1 MFIAAAIIFPF
12 VFQYDHKW
20 MELLSKR
27 LMDKIFGSLDYV
39 VRNGDPVNSY
49 PGCINLSFAYVEGE
63 SLLMALKDVALSSG
77 SACTSASLEPSYVL
91 RAIGTDDDMAHS
103 SIRFGFGRFT
113 TMAEVDYTVDHCIK
127 NVKKLREMRYVFP
140 YLQLCFFYKNPITW
154 FDIMEVPISHF
165 LHS

>member
-1 MFIAAAIIFPF
+1 
-12 VFQYDHKW
+12 
-20 MELLSKR
+20 MEILSKR
-27 LMDKIFGSLDYV
+27 LLEEIFGNLQHV

-113 TMAEVDYTVDHCIK
+113 TMAEVEYTARHCIE
-127 NVKKLREMRYVFP
+127 NVKRLRDMR
-140 YLQLCFFYKNPITW
+140 
-154 FDIMEVPISHF
+154 
-165 LHS
+165 